1 MKTTHHAAI
10 LCCSLVTAACAPSAP
25 STGPAPATST
35 AVHAASD
42 YDLIPY
48 PQKLTPGAGWF
59 RLERQTSVVLPA
71 SADARTRG
79 AVERWAADVRAA
91 SGLQLP
97 VEVGGRARAGAIQL
111 RLDPA
116 ASTNPEGYRLS
127 VTPRRVT
134 LSAPAGAGLFYGLQT
149 LRQLLPPEVEADVP
163 ASLSASAWR
172 LPAVEIEDA
181 PRFAYRGLHLDVGRH
196 FFPVQFIERYI
207 DLMARYKYNTF
218 QWHLTED
225 QGWRLQIEK
234 YPRLTE
240 VGGCR
245 AETQVAK
252 HRDPYLGDEQRY
264 CGFYTQDEA
273 REIVQY
279 AKDRFI
285 TVIPEI
291 EMPGHSSAA
300 LAAYPELGCGSGP
313 YKVATTWGVFEDIYC
328 PKEETFSFLED
339 VLTEVMQIFPS
350 QYIHIGG
357 DEAPKTAWEQS
368 PIAQAVIQREGLK
381 DERELQSY
389 FIQRIEKFLNAHG
402 RRIIGWDEILEGGL
416 APNATVMSWRGIQG
430 GIAAAR
436 QGHDVIMTPTD
447 FLYLD
452 YYQGDPKTE
461 PLAIGGFVPM
471 EKVYSYEPVPDSLT
485 AEQAKHILGAQAN
498 VWTEYMQTPERVEY
512 MVYPRAIA
520 LSEVVWSPRAERDW
534 GSFTRRLPAQLKH
547 LDELGVNYRKPVEIL
562 AGSH

>member
-1 MKTTHHAAI
+1 
-10 LCCSLVTAACAPSAP
+10 
-25 STGPAPATST
+25 
-35 AVHAASD
+35 
-42 YDLIPY
+42 
-48 PQKLTPGAGWF
+48 
-59 RLERQTSVVLPA
+59 
-71 SADARTRG
+71 
-79 AVERWAADVRAA
+79 
-91 SGLQLP
+91 
-97 VEVGGRARAGAIQL
+97 
-111 RLDPA
+111 
-116 ASTNPEGYRLS
+116 
-127 VTPRRVT
+127 
-134 LSAPAGAGLFYGLQT
+134 
-149 LRQLLPPEVEADVP
+149 
-163 ASLSASAWR
+163 
-172 LPAVEIEDA
+172 
-181 PRFAYRGLHLDVGRH
+181 
-196 FFPVQFIERYI
+196 
-207 DLMARYKYNTF
+207 
-218 QWHLTED
+218 
-225 QGWRLQIEK
+225 
-234 YPRLTE
+234 
-240 VGGCR
+240 
-245 AETQVAK
+245 
-252 HRDPYLGDEQRY
+252 
-264 CGFYTQDEA
+264 
-273 REIVQY
+273 
-279 AKDRFI
+279 
-285 TVIPEI
+285 
-291 EMPGHSSAA
+291 MPGHSSAA

-313 YKVATTWGVFEDIYC
+313 YTVATTWGVFEDIYC